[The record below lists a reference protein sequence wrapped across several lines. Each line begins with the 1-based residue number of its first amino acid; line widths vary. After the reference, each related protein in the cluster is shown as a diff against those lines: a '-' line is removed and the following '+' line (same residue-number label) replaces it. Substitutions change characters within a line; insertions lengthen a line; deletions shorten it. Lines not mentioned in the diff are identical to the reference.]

1 MQDLR
6 LTYNDL
12 FIYLGIANTVLGFL
26 FGLFPLIVGLKT
38 GNRKFGV
45 IGLIASLIGGFLL
58 SIVLAV
64 PVAIVFTLLALR
76 PASSAVT
83 PSTRTT

>member
-6 LTYNDL
+6 LTYHDL
-12 FIYLGIANTVLGFL
+12 VIYVAIANTVLGFL

-38 GNRKFGV
+38 GSSKYGV
-45 IGLIASLIGGFLL
+45 IGLIASTIGGFLL

-64 PVAIVFTLLALR
+64 PVAIIFTLMALR
-76 PASSAVT
+76 PGKIRDTT
-83 PSTRTT
+83 PAAI